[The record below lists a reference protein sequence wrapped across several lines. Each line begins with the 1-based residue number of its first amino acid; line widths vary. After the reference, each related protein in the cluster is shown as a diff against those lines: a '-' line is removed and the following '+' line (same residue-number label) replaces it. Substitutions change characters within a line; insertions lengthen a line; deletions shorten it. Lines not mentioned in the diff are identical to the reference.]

1 MLKRVMQ
8 SVGNCYFEGLH
19 SFGNFTRRCGSWVQ
33 MKSSVFVQMVMHLS
47 IYTLMELSDTD
58 PFVVKL

>member
-1 MLKRVMQ
+1 
-8 SVGNCYFEGLH
+8 
-19 SFGNFTRRCGSWVQ
+19 

>member
-1 MLKRVMQ
+1 
-8 SVGNCYFEGLH
+8 
-19 SFGNFTRRCGSWVQ
+19 

-47 IYTLMELSDTD
+47 IHNLMELSDTD